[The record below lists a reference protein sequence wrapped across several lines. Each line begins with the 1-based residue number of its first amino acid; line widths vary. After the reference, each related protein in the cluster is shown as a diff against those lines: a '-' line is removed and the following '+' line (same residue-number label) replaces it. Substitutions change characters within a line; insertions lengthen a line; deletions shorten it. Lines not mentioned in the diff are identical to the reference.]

1 MAYRNGVKIDA
12 KAKKLLDKGRPP
24 AVVLDPKANLTG
36 FAAKNRKERRSLL
49 AVSRK
54 QQRKRAF
61 DANRRFLQH
70 KSRSEKAARKTLLAN
85 VS

>member
-1 MAYRNGVKIDA
+1 MAYRNGVKIDSRA
-12 KAKKLLDKGRPP
+12 QKLLDKGRPP
-24 AVVLDPKANLTG
+24 AVVVNPKENLKG

-54 QQRKRAF
+54 QQRKMAF

-70 KSRSEKAARKTLLAN
+70 KARDQKAARKALLAN
-85 VS
+85 IR

>member
-12 KAKKLLDKGRPP
+12 RAKKLLDKGRPP
-24 AVVLDPKANLTG
+24 VVVLNPKENLTG

-49 AVSRK
+49 AASRK
-54 QQRKRAF
+54 QERKKTF

-70 KSRSEKAARKTLLAN
+70 KARAEKAAKKAARD
-85 VS
+85 